1 MTCAVGLVHDGCVTI
16 GGDSAAV
23 SGLDLDLRT
32 DEKVFTVGGFVFG
45 ISGSFRIG
53 QVLRYALTPP
63 EQKQS
68 QSDMEYMVTDWID
81 TVRETFRDKGCLS
94 TWDTDDD
101 PFKGQEHI
109 DAAFLVGYN
118 GCLYTVEADFQV
130 GRSRAGYA
138 AVGCGAPYALG
149 ALYANVEG
157 LPRERLERAL
167 NAAVRF
173 SSGVRDPFFFVE
185 SQS

>member
-1 MTCAVGLVHDGCVTI
+1 MTCCAGLETDGTVTI
-16 GGDSAAV
+16 GGDSAAIG
-23 SGLDLDLRT
+23 GLDLDLRT
-32 DEKVFTVGGFVFG
+32 DEKVFSVGGFVFG

-53 QVLRYALTPP
+53 QVLRYAFDPP
-63 EQKQS
+63 QQKATQE
-68 QSDMEYMVTDWID
+68 DMEYMVTDWID

-138 AVGCGAPYALG
+138 SVGCGAPYALG
-149 ALYANVEG
+149 ALYANGEG

-173 SSGVRDPFFFVE
+173 SAGVRAPFNFAE
-185 SQS
+185 SQP